1 MSKIDIDTWMLAS
14 DEEREDI
21 HSQWD
26 VENNE
31 GKEVADE
38 IAHLLR
44 KECVY
49 DVNDVSIIA
58 VDGQWNI
65 KATADSDY
73 ESLKDR
79 DIVFLGFKLLI
90 KKSTN

>member
-14 DEEREDI
+14 DEQREDI

-44 KECVY
+44 KELC
-49 DVNDVSIIA
+49 
-58 VDGQWNI
+58 
-65 KATADSDY
+65 T
-73 ESLKDR
+73 
-79 DIVFLGFKLLI
+79 
-90 KKSTN
+90 T

>member
-1 MSKIDIDTWMLAS
+1 
-14 DEEREDI
+14 
-21 HSQWD
+21 
-26 VENNE
+26 
-31 GKEVADE
+31 
-38 IAHLLR
+38 
-44 KECVY
+44 
-49 DVNDVSIIA
+49 VNDVSIIA

-90 KKSTN
+90 KKSTD